1 LKHISREAE
10 SVLQLDIPRRYYS
23 SYGAVIGRRAL
34 PAPLASFNPV
44 SLRIISERIVPQLVP
59 AIDLEEHRKQT
70 NWAGYLEGMIKRNDK
85 ELTDIFK
92 RVSEEVM
99 LEQGYPNTMKL
110 GLWVHPYKLIANV
123 CRALA
128 TSDMGRSF
136 LKKFVFTNEYRGLE
150 ESERATN
157 APPGSSQRPREA
169 RLADVI
175 ASMASSH
182 SGRAHLR
189 DCVLKGKEELFGWR
203 VGEHEMSVTLS
214 ERGGA
219 PKYDGSDDI
228 FIKIHLDSIPESIVT
243 GRHPPT
249 LRAPDRPPRGGP
261 AVRET
266 GPGWVSTPYVSRPP
280 SGVIIPG
287 RNPERRSTPAGPP
300 PRPDG
305 ATPRGGATRFPLS
318 DPVLNEVLDNRSVME
333 HLSAFQITD
342 AELDL
347 SRRVIEG
354 ELNLSRRLQGDRP
367 AVSLSKQVLS
377 LFLLAC
383 SHVSRACHTRQSSGA
398 FASDC
403 LLSDWT
409 SLLRYRRPFDVLV

>member
-1 LKHISREAE
+1 MALSPEDVRYLRHWQVSIQCLLRDPD
-10 SVLQLDIPRRYYS
+10 LDFVRC
-23 SYGAVIGRRAL
+23 
-34 PAPLASFNPV
+34 
-44 SLRIISERIVPQLVP
+44 LRIISERIVPQLVP
-59 AIDLEEHRKQT
+59 AVNLEEHRRQT
-70 NWAGYLEGMIKRNDK
+70 KFSACDEFASEIWAGYLEGMIKRNDK
-85 ELTDIFK
+85 ELADIFK

-136 LKKFVFTNEYRGLE
+136 LKKFVFTSEYRGLE

-157 APPGSSQRPREA
+157 APPGSNQRPREA

-175 ASMASSH
+175 ASMAKSH

-214 ERGGA
+214 ERGGV
-219 PKYDGSDDI
+219 PKHDGTDDI
-228 FIKIHLDSIPESIVT
+228 FIRIHLDSIPESIIT
-243 GRHPPT
+243 GRHPTTPQV
-249 LRAPDRPPRGGP
+249 PDRPLRRGP
-261 AVRET
+261 AARET

-280 SGVIIPG
+280 SGIIIPG
-287 RNPERRSTPAGPP
+287 RNSQRQPTPTGPP
-300 PRPDG
+300 PRSNG

-318 DPVLNEVLDNRSVME
+318 DPVLDEVLNGRSVME

-342 AELDL
+342 EELAL

-354 ELNLSRRLQGDRP
+354 ELNLEAAVDQLREMFQRMPSSRRPPGGPPGGQP
-367 AVSLSKQVLS
+367 Q
-377 LFLLAC
+377 
-383 SHVSRACHTRQSSGA
+383 
-398 FASDC
+398 
-403 LLSDWT
+403 
-409 SLLRYRRPFDVLV
+409 

>member
-1 LKHISREAE
+1 MALSPEDVRYLRHWEVSIRC
-10 SVLQLDIPRRYYS
+10 LLRDPDLDFVRC
-23 SYGAVIGRRAL
+23 
-34 PAPLASFNPV
+34 
-44 SLRIISERIVPQLVP
+44 LRIISERIVPQLIP
-59 AIDLEEHRKQT
+59 PINLEEHRQQT
-70 NWAGYLEGMIKRNDK
+70 KFSACDEFASEIWAGYLSTMVKRNDK
-85 ELTDIFK
+85 EMADTFK

-136 LKKFVFTNEYRGLE
+136 LKKFVFTSEYRGLE

-157 APPGSSQRPREA
+157 APPGSNQRPREA

-175 ASMASSH
+175 ASMANSH
-182 SGRAHLR
+182 SGRVHLR

-249 LRAPDRPPRGGP
+249 LQPSDRPPRRGP
-261 AVRET
+261 AARET
-266 GPGWVSTPYVSRPP
+266 GPGWVSTPYISRPP

-287 RNPERRSTPAGPP
+287 RNPERQPTPAGPP
-300 PRPDG
+300 PRTNG
-305 ATPRGGATRFPLS
+305 STPRGGAARFPLS
-318 DPVLNEVLDNRSVME
+318 DPVLNEVLNNRSVME

-342 AELDL
+342 EELDL

-354 ELNLSRRLQGDRP
+354 ELNLEAAVDQLREMFQRMPSSRRPPGGPPGGQP
-367 AVSLSKQVLS
+367 Q
-377 LFLLAC
+377 
-383 SHVSRACHTRQSSGA
+383 
-398 FASDC
+398 
-403 LLSDWT
+403 
-409 SLLRYRRPFDVLV
+409 

>member
-1 LKHISREAE
+1 MSCSWIFREGTTAVMALSPE
-10 SVLQLDIPRRYYS
+10 DVRYLRQWQVSIQCLLRDPDLDFVRC
-23 SYGAVIGRRAL
+23 
-34 PAPLASFNPV
+34 
-44 SLRIISERIVPQLVP
+44 LRIISERIVPQLVP
-59 AIDLEEHRKQT
+59 AINLEEHRRQT
-70 NWAGYLEGMIKRNDK
+70 KFSACDEFAIEIWAGYLGTMIKRNDK
-85 ELTDIFK
+85 EMADTFK
-92 RVSEEVM
+92 RVSEEMMV
-99 LEQGYPNTMKL
+99 EQGYPNTMKL

-136 LKKFVFTNEYRGLE
+136 LKKFVFTSEYRGLE

-157 APPGSSQRPREA
+157 APPGSNLRPREA

-214 ERGGA
+214 ELGGA
-219 PKYDGSDDI
+219 PKYDGTDDI
-228 FIKIHLDSIPESIVT
+228 FIKIHLDSVPESIVT

-249 LRAPDRPPRGGP
+249 LQVPDRSPRGGS
-261 AVRET
+261 AARD
-266 GPGWVSTPYVSRPP
+266 GPDWVSMPYVSRPP
-280 SGVIIPG
+280 SGIIIPG
-287 RNPERRSTPAGPP
+287 RDPERRPTPAGPP
-300 PRPDG
+300 PHPNG

-318 DPVLNEVLDNRSVME
+318 DPVLNEVLNNHSVME

-354 ELNLSRRLQGDRP
+354 ELNLEAAVDQLREMFQRMPSSRRPPGGPPGGQP
-367 AVSLSKQVLS
+367 E
-377 LFLLAC
+377 
-383 SHVSRACHTRQSSGA
+383 
-398 FASDC
+398 
-403 LLSDWT
+403 
-409 SLLRYRRPFDVLV
+409 

>member
-1 LKHISREAE
+1 MALSPEDVRYLRHWQ
-10 SVLQLDIPRRYYS
+10 VLIQCLLRDPDLDFVRC
-23 SYGAVIGRRAL
+23 
-34 PAPLASFNPV
+34 
-44 SLRIISERIVPQLVP
+44 LRIISERIVPQLVP
-59 AIDLEEHRKQT
+59 PIDLEEHGKQT
-70 NWAGYLEGMIKRNDK
+70 KFSACDEFASEIWAGYLGTMIKRNDK
-85 ELTDIFK
+85 EMADTFK

-136 LKKFVFTNEYRGLE
+136 LKKFVFTSEYRGLE

-157 APPGSSQRPREA
+157 APPGSNQRPREA

-182 SGRAHLR
+182 SGRVHLR

-249 LRAPDRPPRGGP
+249 PQVSDRPHRRGP
-261 AVRET
+261 AARET

-280 SGVIIPG
+280 SGAIIPG
-287 RNPERRSTPAGPP
+287 RNPERQPTPAGPP
-300 PRPDG
+300 PRTNG
-305 ATPRGGATRFPLS
+305 SMPRGGAARFPLS
-318 DPVLNEVLDNRSVME
+318 DPVLNEVLNNRSVME

-342 AELDL
+342 EELDL

-354 ELNLSRRLQGDRP
+354 ELNLEAAVDQLREMFQRMPTSRRP
-367 AVSLSKQVLS
+367 
-377 LFLLAC
+377 
-383 SHVSRACHTRQSSGA
+383 SGG
-398 FASDC
+398 
-403 LLSDWT
+403 
-409 SLLRYRRPFDVLV
+409 PPGGQPQ

>member
-1 LKHISREAE
+1 MSYSWISQGYTTAVMALSPEDVRYLRHWQV
-10 SVLQLDIPRRYYS
+10 SIQCLLRDPDLDFVRC
-23 SYGAVIGRRAL
+23 
-34 PAPLASFNPV
+34 
-44 SLRIISERIVPQLVP
+44 LRIISERIVPQLVP
-59 AIDLEEHRKQT
+59 AINLEEHRQQT
-70 NWAGYLEGMIKRNDK
+70 KFSACNEFASEILAGYLGTMIKRNDK
-85 ELTDIFK
+85 EMADAFK

-136 LKKFVFTNEYRGLE
+136 LKKFVFTSEYRGLE

-249 LRAPDRPPRGGP
+249 LQAPDRPPRRGP
-261 AVRET
+261 AAREI

-287 RNPERRSTPAGPP
+287 RNPERQPTPAGPP
-300 PRPDG
+300 PRPNG
-305 ATPRGGATRFPLS
+305 ATLRGGATRFPLS
-318 DPVLNEVLDNRSVME
+318 DPVLNEVLNNCSVME

-354 ELNLSRRLQGDRP
+354 ELNLEAAVDQLREMFQRMPSSRRPPGGPPGGQP
-367 AVSLSKQVLS
+367 Q
-377 LFLLAC
+377 
-383 SHVSRACHTRQSSGA
+383 
-398 FASDC
+398 
-403 LLSDWT
+403 
-409 SLLRYRRPFDVLV
+409 